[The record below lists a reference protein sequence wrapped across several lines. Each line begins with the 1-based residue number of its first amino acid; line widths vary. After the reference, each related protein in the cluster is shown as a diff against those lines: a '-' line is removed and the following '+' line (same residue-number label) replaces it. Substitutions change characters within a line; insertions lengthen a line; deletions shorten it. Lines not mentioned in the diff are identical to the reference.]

1 MPRVQENAPGIL
13 PSRSISRG
21 SRMSTITTSSRCA
34 ALIASAALKV
44 SISALASSISD
55 LMPRWMFWGIVLISR
70 FRHSGMTTSAL
81 PHQFLHRPLK
91 PLDRDRV
98 QALPRHPADDGGR
111 FRIVAVLLRIRIEPH
126 RVRIGP
132 RDALEPDRS
141 GLLIDM
147 LDRPARHHD
156 LVGRHRGIADEH

>member
-1 MPRVQENAPGIL
+1 MPRVQENAAGIL
-13 PSRSISRG
+13 PPRSISRG
-21 SRMSTITTSSRCA
+21 SWVLTITTSSRCA

-98 QALPRHPADDGGR
+98 HALRKEQADEGGGSL
-111 FRIVAVLLRIRIEPH
+111 VTLVLLRHRI
-126 RVRIGP
+126 
-132 RDALEPDRS
+132 
-141 GLLIDM
+141 
-147 LDRPARHHD
+147 
-156 LVGRHRGIADEH
+156 